1 MLKFAQQARTPLSL
15 QIHKP
20 IAIPSYVPKFDSNSS
35 NYLRNRDPDY
45 ERNEASKLR
54 RQYKQEKKGAI
65 RELRKDAKFLA
76 GVQQKEQQEKDRGY
90 TDRIKK
96 AVASIDPERAE
107 EKALLRE
114 KAKDKRRSGGKK

>member
-1 MLKFAQQARTPLSL
+1 MLKFAQQSRTSL
-15 QIHKP
+15 TLQLHKP
-20 IAIPSYVPKFDSNSS
+20 IAIPSYVPKFDSNAS

-45 ERNEASKLR
+45 ERNEASKLK

-76 GVQQKEQQEKDRGY
+76 GVQQKEQQEKDKGY
-90 TDRIKK
+90 TERIRK

-114 KAKDKRRSGGKK
+114 KAKDKRRSGKKK

>member
-1 MLKFAQQARTPLSL
+1 MTL
-15 QIHKP
+15 QLHKP
-20 IAIPSYVPKFDSNSS
+20 IAIPSYVPKFDSNAS

-45 ERNEASKLR
+45 ERNEASKLK

-76 GVQQKEQQEKDRGY
+76 GVQQKEQQEKDKGY
-90 TDRIKK
+90 TERIRK

-114 KAKDKRRSGGKK
+114 KAKDKRRSGKKK